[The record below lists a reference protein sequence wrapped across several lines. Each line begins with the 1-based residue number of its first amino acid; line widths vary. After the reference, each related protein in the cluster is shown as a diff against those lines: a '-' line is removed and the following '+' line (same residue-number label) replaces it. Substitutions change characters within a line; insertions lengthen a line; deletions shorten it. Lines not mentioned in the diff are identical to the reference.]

1 MVAAGAAYRLPGAR
15 GRGVTEMPALD
26 RPAAGGLAYHHHSG
40 GRTVLPADWK
50 IFFAFSGRHY
60 QTAAKRRP
68 GSGPSH

>member
-50 IFFAFSGRHY
+50 IFFDFADRHFKAGTKK
-60 QTAAKRRP
+60 QPDR
-68 GSGPSH
+68 GPSS